1 MSFVIVPRMKK
12 TLVVLAAGIGSRY
25 GGLKQ
30 MDPVGPSGEF
40 ILDYSV
46 YDAIKAGFDKIVFV
60 ISANIEADFKE
71 TLGKRI
77 AEHIEVDYVIQ
88 SLTDLPAGFTIP
100 AKRVKPWGTG
110 HAVFA
115 CRNAINEPFGVINGD
130 DFYGQESYKLLADSL
145 DKSANDDTVF
155 AMVGYKLRNTVSEH
169 GSVARGICTVDEN
182 SKLTNVVERTHIE
195 SADGNIRF
203 KDNDESWHDL
213 SGNELVSMNLWGFK
227 PSLFSTLDTEFT
239 KFLKESGN
247 ELKSE
252 FFMPSV
258 VNTLINANKISVDV
272 LTTSSPWFGVTYAD
286 DKPRVVAKI
295 QQLVTDGVY
304 PANLWG

>member
-1 MSFVIVPRMKK
+1 MKK
-12 TLVVLAAGIGSRY
+12 TLIVLAAGIGSRY

-46 YDAIKAGFDKIVFV
+46 YDAIKAGFNKIVFV
-60 ISANIEADFKE
+60 ISEAIETDFKE

-88 SLTDLPAGFTIP
+88 RLSDIP
-100 AKRVKPWGTG
+100 AEFSVPTGRVKPWGTG

-115 CRNAINEPFGVINGD
+115 CRNAVNEPFAVINGD
-130 DFYGQESYKLLADSL
+130 DFYGQESYKLLANSL
-145 DKSANDDTVF
+145 DASANDETIF
-155 AMVGYKLRNTVSEH
+155 AMIGYKLSNTVSEH
-169 GSVARGICTVDEN
+169 GSVARGVCSIDEN
-182 SKLTNVVERTHIE
+182 SKLTTVVERTHIE
-195 SADGNIRF
+195 SVDGNIRF
-203 KDNDESWHDL
+203 QDNDGSWHDL

-227 PSLFSTLDTEFT
+227 PSLFATLETEFIE
-239 KFLKESGN
+239 FLKISGN

-252 FFMPSV
+252 FFVPSV

-272 LTTSSPWFGVTYAD
+272 LATSSPWFGVTYAA
-286 DKPRVVAKI
+286 DKPIVVAKI
-295 QQLVTDGVY
+295 KKLIANGVY
-304 PANLWG
+304 PDNLWQ